1 MTHHLTE
8 EVFTK
13 NVKRIENIYSELI
26 KGETNPQKEVEMRV
40 DLIDAL
46 SNLDASLYSEKEK
59 NQEFI
64 TLLAK
69 LREALL
75 NWDPY
80 GQWFRHQ
87 KELVDTV
94 YEVIIKAKNVVFTK
108 SSNSAEEA
116 TRLKTELNVLKN
128 ELNELRSLMSSL
140 LQQTSSEQQAQQIQ
154 ATPQQPIGKIEGAL
168 ESPETKEEE
177 KTSTI
182 DASSSL
188 SEQQTEP
195 PLILP
200 IEQEQ
205 KVAEPNM
212 GEPIET
218 KVDHETSAVENTTTS
233 SPPEPETIVSKETL
247 EKLAKPRSLE
257 EQPSTILGK
266 MKEILSEA
274 EEETEKQMA
283 DFRGQLKPA
292 QEEIAASVVENP
304 TKIQPAPSE
313 EVTSNSDRTEN
324 AFIEALVET
333 APEPKPAKQHSRPV
347 SLEPESDPYMQL
359 LTLEAEKYRL
369 EKESE
374 KNEIDF
380 QEGLKSKQEFD
391 ETIVRIN
398 SELTTIREQIATL
411 RKQLTS

>member
-1 MTHHLTE
+1 MTE

-140 LQQTSSEQQAQQIQ
+140 L
-154 ATPQQPIGKIEGAL
+154 
-168 ESPETKEEE
+168 
-177 KTSTI
+177 
-182 DASSSL
+182 
-188 SEQQTEP
+188 
-195 PLILP
+195 
-200 IEQEQ
+200 
-205 KVAEPNM
+205 
-212 GEPIET
+212 
-218 KVDHETSAVENTTTS
+218 
-233 SPPEPETIVSKETL
+233 
-247 EKLAKPRSLE
+247 
-257 EQPSTILGK
+257 
-266 MKEILSEA
+266 
-274 EEETEKQMA
+274 
-283 DFRGQLKPA
+283 
-292 QEEIAASVVENP
+292 
-304 TKIQPAPSE
+304 
-313 EVTSNSDRTEN
+313 
-324 AFIEALVET
+324 
-333 APEPKPAKQHSRPV
+333 
-347 SLEPESDPYMQL
+347 
-359 LTLEAEKYRL
+359 
-369 EKESE
+369 
-374 KNEIDF
+374 
-380 QEGLKSKQEFD
+380 
-391 ETIVRIN
+391 
-398 SELTTIREQIATL
+398 
-411 RKQLTS
+411 

>member
-1 MTHHLTE
+1 MTE

-46 SNLDASLYSEKEK
+46 SNLEASLYSEKEK

-69 LREALL
+69 LRETLL

-94 YEVIIKAKNVVFTK
+94 YEVIVKAKNVVFTK

-116 TRLKTELNVLKN
+116 TRLKTELTVLKN

-140 LQQTSSEQQAQQIQ
+140 LQQTSSEQQAQQVQ
-154 ATPQQPIGKIEGAL
+154 PPQQAIKKIEGAL
-168 ESPETKEEE
+168 ESLETKEEE
-177 KTSTI
+177 RTSTI
-182 DASSSL
+182 TPSSPP
-188 SEQQTEP
+188 SEQQIEP

-200 IEQEQ
+200 LEQEQ
-205 KVAEPNM
+205 KVAESKIS
-212 GEPIET
+212 EPIET
-218 KVDHETSAVENTTTS
+218 KVDPETSAIENTTTS

-283 DFRGQLKPA
+283 DFRGHLKPA
-292 QEEIAASVVENP
+292 QEEIAAPVVENP
-304 TKIQPAPSE
+304 AKTQPASSE
-313 EVTSNSDRTEN
+313 EVASTLDRTEN

-333 APEPKPAKQHSRPV
+333 APEPEPAKQPSRPER
-347 SLEPESDPYMQL
+347 LETESDPYMQL

-398 SELTTIREQIATL
+398 SELTTIREQIAAL
-411 RKQLTS
+411 RKQLTI